1 RLLLITAQRNS
12 EVCGL
17 RLSELDIEQRVWSL
31 PIERTK
37 KSQHHMLPLPDT
49 AISIISEAM
58 RTTADNTF
66 LFASNSK
73 EGHLTCGA
81 LDHAMVRIFQTWE
94 TDYTPHDLRRTATT
108 GMAALGVSRFITNKI
123 RNKVDRSV
131 AAIYD
136 RHKYLDEMRA
146 AMDTWSNQLHE
157 ITTCKAGSSR
167 QQSSF

>member
-1 RLLLITAQRNS
+1 TSRDVVLTNDAIRHLWASTAPYNPDTNPTTLAPATRMALRLLLITAQRNS

-94 TDYTPHDLRRTATT
+94 TDYT
-108 GMAALGVSRFITNKI
+108 
-123 RNKVDRSV
+123 
-131 AAIYD
+131 
-136 RHKYLDEMRA
+136 
-146 AMDTWSNQLHE
+146 
-157 ITTCKAGSSR
+157 
-167 QQSSF
+167 